1 MANEKLIIVTVQ
13 KVGRT
18 FMFSLFRNLTK
29 RDKFFMSLILIFII
43 GQVWL
48 ELQLPVYMQS
58 ITLLIQ
64 TPGSELKEIL
74 SVGSFMLLAA
84 LGSLF
89 LSVIVAILVAET
101 SVIFSALI
109 CDFLFNIIIF
119 LFMELLS

>member
-48 ELQLPVYMQS
+48 ELQLPFYMQS

-74 SVGSFMLLAA
+74 SVGSFMLLAV

-89 LSVIVAILVAET
+89 LYVFVVILVVES
-101 SVIFSALI
+101 SVTFFAS
-109 CDFLFNIIIF
+109 
-119 LFMELLS
+119 LLV